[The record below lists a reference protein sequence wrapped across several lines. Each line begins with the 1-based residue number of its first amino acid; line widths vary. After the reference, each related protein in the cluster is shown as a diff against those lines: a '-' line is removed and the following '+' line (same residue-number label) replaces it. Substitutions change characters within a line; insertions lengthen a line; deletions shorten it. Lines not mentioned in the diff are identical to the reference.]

1 MPASKTI
8 KHNQILIRP
17 SAIYSPSK
25 NDAISQP
32 LSTNILTL
40 AKKSTNQPF
49 YQQHLVDI
57 HSIQAKV
64 KLNVLQKDITKIK
77 QELIKFAI
85 KYKNADSS
93 LIKSVV
99 GKIDNIDEVIKDINS
114 SLDILTGILQKNIT
128 SKDVNKSKDILSKIS
143 TTLKD
148 NKKLILTTSLIFL
161 ALCIKQGAWYATQF
175 IDTALSF
182 WIELSINHCIA
193 LFEFIPSIIAISI
206 LLNNKFDVSL
216 LNALIISLD
225 LGFLL
230 GIQNA
235 VNSFVMKPKHYASL
249 SLLILS
255 SLVLNDFHSTVF
267 NKLTKKSSNTD
278 YKTKKIEN
286 TKDIITDDNHD
297 LESGVDNLKPRE
309 IKQIIPNINDIMASS
324 SQTEQSLDN
333 VAITTKEITTIVNS
347 LKQHQDKFSEQDNQ
361 FIQDLSHKLSNLNS
375 SASDLHKIFSQLTEY
390 IGKKSTDLKL
400 SNNKKDYSQFIF
412 FAFVSIAYISFLT
425 AALTVKNSDNK
436 ISLSAIASIFARIPA
451 WFFFASK
458 SDKQLKEL
466 FPMLKNLDPK
476 ALMVAASWGRFAFIE
491 YIALTTTA
499 NHTAKKQC
507 QIL

>member
-49 YQQHLVDI
+49 YQQHLADI
-57 HSIQAKV
+57 NSIQAKV

-278 YKTKKIEN
+278 
-286 TKDIITDDNHD
+286 
-297 LESGVDNLKPRE
+297 
-309 IKQIIPNINDIMASS
+309 
-324 SQTEQSLDN
+324 
-333 VAITTKEITTIVNS
+333 
-347 LKQHQDKFSEQDNQ
+347 
-361 FIQDLSHKLSNLNS
+361 
-375 SASDLHKIFSQLTEY
+375 
-390 IGKKSTDLKL
+390 
-400 SNNKKDYSQFIF
+400 
-412 FAFVSIAYISFLT
+412 
-425 AALTVKNSDNK
+425 
-436 ISLSAIASIFARIPA
+436 
-451 WFFFASK
+451 
-458 SDKQLKEL
+458 
-466 FPMLKNLDPK
+466 
-476 ALMVAASWGRFAFIE
+476 
-491 YIALTTTA
+491 
-499 NHTAKKQC
+499 
-507 QIL
+507 